1 MSQIDNPKISTLVET
16 ASSYVETAFASVKTA
31 ARFMENIFLKA
42 PVTIQIAMVFII
54 IAVVTTMLAYISIL
68 RNRYRGY
75 RTDKKLA
82 RLCPRIDTLL
92 IDEVLSHPSLLQH
105 VPPDEIQLNIAC
117 FEQLPLHRRWARQA
131 LTSRIIHFRR
141 NVRGNVGQ
149 LLRNLYIQL
158 DLDND
163 TMKKLKSRRWE
174 KKVQALTELTSLDM
188 FISDVTILPMTND
201 RNRELRAAARHAY
214 IKLSKNEPFKFF
226 DIAKEPLLLWDQ
238 VELFRTIT
246 STENIAIP
254 NFARWI
260 TYSGNKSVISF
271 CLKLV
276 VHYNQHN
283 AVPAILRLL
292 DTKDH
297 YLRADAI
304 NCLGKLRARNAEDKL
319 VSLYSHQPILCQ
331 IEILKALG
339 RIGSGAHIEFL
350 KGEFLH
356 ATDFDLRKH
365 AAKSLVKNQWVRDQP
380 GDALISSVTPEN
392 LRILK
397 HCMNPLIKY

>member
-1 MSQIDNPKISTLVET
+1 MSQIDTPKISASVET
-16 ASSYVETAFASVKTA
+16 ASSYPETAFTSVKAT
-31 ARFMENIFLKA
+31 ARFLENTFLNA
-42 PVTIQIAMVFII
+42 PITIQIAMVFIF

-68 RNRYRGY
+68 RSRYRGY
-75 RTDKKLA
+75 RRDRKLA
-82 RLCPRIDTLL
+82 RLAPRIDTLL
-92 IDEVLSHPSLLQH
+92 IDEVMSHPSLQQH
-105 VPPDEIQLNIAC
+105 IPPEEIQLNIRP
-117 FEQLPLHRRWARQA
+117 FEQLPLHRRWVREA

-141 NVRGNVGQ
+141 NVRGNIGL
-149 LLRNLYIQL
+149 LLRSLYMQL

-201 RNRELRAAARHAY
+201 RNRELRSAARHAY

-226 DIAKEPLLLWDQ
+226 DIAREPLLMWDQ

-246 STENIAIP
+246 NTENIAIP

-276 VHYNQHN
+276 THYNQYN
-283 AVPAILRLL
+283 AVPAILKLL
-292 DTKDH
+292 ETKDH

-304 NCLGKLRARNAEDKL
+304 NCLGKLRARNAESKL
-319 VSLYSHQPILCQ
+319 VALYSHQPVPCQ

-339 RIGSGAHIEFL
+339 RIASGDYIEFL
-350 KGEFLH
+350 KTEFLH

-365 AAKSLVKNQWVRDQP
+365 AAKSLVKNHWVSDP
-380 GDALISSVTPEN
+380 LNTELAPSITPEN